1 MTVLNSEGYLSVI
14 VPNIKKTIKDRWGGY
29 IVRYVLHLDGNVS
42 VEVNY
47 QRYTKS
53 GKLRKNND
61 HNAVPGAKYLIEGWV
76 IAEGNVNSTPHTV
89 EYQAPEKGKN
99 DLNKH
104 DIPQFSELT
113 ITH

>member
-1 MTVLNSEGYLSVI
+1 MIVLNGGGYLSVI
-14 VPNIKKTIKDRWGGY
+14 VPNIARNISGWGGY
-29 IVRYVLHLDGNVS
+29 IVRYVLHLDGNIS

-47 QRYTKS
+47 QRYEKS
-53 GKLRKNND
+53 GKLIDRNAI
-61 HNAVPGAKYLIEGWV
+61 AVPGAKYLIEGWV
-76 IAEGNVNSTPHTV
+76 IAEGNVSSTPHTV

-99 DLNKH
+99 DLSKH

>member
-1 MTVLNSEGYLSVI
+1 MK
-14 VPNIKKTIKDRWGGY
+14 VPNIARNISGWGGY

-53 GKLRKNND
+53 GKLRGND
-61 HNAVPGAKYLIEGWV
+61 HNAIAVPGAKYLIEGWV
-76 IAEGNVNSTPHTV
+76 IAEGNVSLTPHTV

-99 DLNKH
+99 DLSKH